1 MKENDFISAWIEET
15 GNPAIEE
22 LTTLNQQAA
31 TNAAKVLT
39 ENALSDNELA
49 VSLDINPDEIK
60 RWLSGRHS
68 FSIKTINDINKTLKG
83 INGGRS
89 V

>member
-1 MKENDFISAWIEET
+1 MEENDFVSIWLEET

-22 LTTLNQQAA
+22 LTKLNLEV
-31 TNAAKVLT
+31 AAKTAKILA
-39 ENALSDNELA
+39 ENALSENQLA

-68 FSIKTINDINKTLKG
+68 FSIKTINEISHTVGNLTS
-83 INGGRS
+83 R